1 MINLQKY
8 KKMIILNSKEVAF
21 CADSILTDE
30 SLLDIYEVDH
40 KYFGGLEENVIY
52 NLVLKNTCKILKN
65 II

>member
-21 CADSILTDE
+21 CADSILTDD

-52 NLVLKNTCKILKN
+52 NLV
-65 II
+65 